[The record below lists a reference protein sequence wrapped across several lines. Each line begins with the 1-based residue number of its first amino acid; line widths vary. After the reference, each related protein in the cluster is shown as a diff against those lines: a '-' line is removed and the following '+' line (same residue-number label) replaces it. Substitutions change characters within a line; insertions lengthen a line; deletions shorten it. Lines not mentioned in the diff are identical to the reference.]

1 MRERANCHPVFES
14 YDRSGDRKS
23 QNKPRLGRRACLA
36 SVKQTHPRRGL
47 LISQNRSSI
56 EFDPRSREALS
67 CEWYR
72 IAVRRV
78 RWLMAISFARHQFSL
93 AVIRHAVWLHTASC
107 TAIATSR
114 ICSLSVVWMWVSKFG
129 PVQISKIDI
138 RRNRA
143 GPDTR
148 LGKRRSDRFA
158 RFRQS
163 IANLV

>member
-1 MRERANCHPVFES
+1 
-14 YDRSGDRKS
+14 
-23 QNKPRLGRRACLA
+23 
-36 SVKQTHPRRGL
+36 
-47 LISQNRSSI
+47 
-56 EFDPRSREALS
+56 
-67 CEWYR
+67 
-72 IAVRRV
+72 
-78 RWLMAISFARHQFSL
+78 
-93 AVIRHAVWLHTASC
+93 
-107 TAIATSR
+107 
-114 ICSLSVVWMWVSKFG
+114 VVWMWVSKFG